1 MVVLAFF
8 FVWAQS
14 VCSITHFSEQ
24 CKDNNEACVHRVTQV
39 LGQGIDP
46 NSIANNQEEY
56 MASLHR
62 AGMLS

>member
-1 MVVLAFF
+1 MCDNLKQ
-8 FVWAQS
+8 QS
-14 VCSITHFSEQ
+14 VYNNNTFLEQ

-39 LGQGIDP
+39 LGQGINP

-62 AGMLS
+62 AGL